1 MLIPLV
7 VIAGPTASGKT
18 ALALD
23 IARELGG
30 EIISADSMQIYK
42 EMNIG
47 TAKPTA
53 EEMREVPHHM
63 IDIAAPDENCSLWK
77 FAARAHDAVKDV
89 YSRGKLPILAGGTGL
104 YTDTIVQNLRLSEAS
119 NDNSVREE
127 LMKKAKSGGAAG
139 LYAKLAEIDPDTAS
153 KLCENDVK
161 RVVRALEIYYLTGK
175 TKSENDEISKKSK
188 KIYNYLY
195 FAIETEREILY
206 NRINTRV
213 DEMIENGLFEEVAA
227 IKNKYGF
234 IDTTAM
240 QGIGYREIL
249 FYLRGLT
256 TRAEAAELIKRNTR
270 RLAKRQMTW
279 LRKNDGVIWVKP
291 GDSALCVKL
300 IREKLLA
307 EDVGK
312 CKK

>member
-18 ALALD
+18 ALAID
-23 IARELGG
+23 IAKELGG
-30 EIISADSMQIYK
+30 EIISADSMQIYR

-53 EEMREVPHHM
+53 EEMCGVPHHM
-63 IDIAAPDENCSLWK
+63 LDIADPCENFSLWK
-77 FAARAHDAVKDV
+77 FARAAHEAINDV

-104 YTDTIVQNLRLSEAS
+104 YTDTIVHNIELSEAGG
-119 NDNSVREE
+119 DNSVREE
-127 LMKKAKSGGAAG
+127 LMKKARSGGMAELYKKLTETDPESAA
-139 LYAKLAEIDPDTAS
+139 

-213 DEMIENGLFEEVAA
+213 DEMVKRGLFEEVSD

-234 IDTTAM
+234 INTTAM
-240 QGIGYREIL
+240 QGIGYREVL
-249 FYLRGLT
+249 YYLRGLV
-256 TRAEAAELIKRNTR
+256 TRTETEELIKRNTR

-279 LRKNDGVIWVKP
+279 LRKNDEVIWIKP
-291 GDSALCVKL
+291 GDRAFCTEL
-300 IREKLLA
+300 IREKLGV
-307 EDVGK
+307 EG
-312 CKK
+312 C

>member
-18 ALALD
+18 ALAID
-23 IARELGG
+23 IAKELGG
-30 EIISADSMQIYK
+30 EIISADSMQIYR

-53 EEMREVPHHM
+53 EEMCGVPHHM
-63 IDIAAPDENCSLWK
+63 LDIADPCENFSLWK
-77 FAARAHDAVKDV
+77 FARAAHKAINDV

-104 YTDTIVQNLRLSEAS
+104 YTDTIVHNIELSEAGG
-119 NDNSVREE
+119 DNSVREE
-127 LMKKAKSGGAAG
+127 LMKKARSGGAAE
-139 LYAKLAEIDPDTAS
+139 LYKKLSETDPESAA
-153 KLCENDVK
+153 KLCEKDVK

-213 DEMIENGLFEEVAA
+213 DEMVKRGLFEEVSD

-234 IDTTAM
+234 INTTAM
-240 QGIGYREIL
+240 QGIGYREVL
-249 FYLRGLT
+249 YYLRGLV
-256 TRAEAAELIKRNTR
+256 TRTETEELIKRNTR

-279 LRKNDGVIWVKP
+279 LRKNDEVIWIKP
-291 GDSALCVKL
+291 GDRAFCTEL
-300 IREKLLA
+300 IHEKLGV
-307 EDVGK
+307 EG
-312 CKK
+312 C

>member
-18 ALALD
+18 ALAID
-23 IARELGG
+23 IAKELGG
-30 EIISADSMQIYK
+30 EIISADSMQIYR

-53 EEMREVPHHM
+53 EEMCGVPHHM
-63 IDIAAPDENCSLWK
+63 LDIADPCENFSLWK
-77 FAARAHDAVKDV
+77 FARAAHKAINDV

-104 YTDTIVQNLRLSEAS
+104 YTDTIVHNIELSEAGG
-119 NDNSVREE
+119 DNSVREE
-127 LMKKAKSGGAAG
+127 LMKKARSGGAAE
-139 LYAKLAEIDPDTAS
+139 LYKKLSETDPESAA
-153 KLCENDVK
+153 KLCEKDVK

-175 TKSENDEISKKSK
+175 TKSKNDEISKKSK

-213 DEMIENGLFEEVAA
+213 DEMVKRGLFEEVSD

-234 IDTTAM
+234 INTTAM
-240 QGIGYREIL
+240 QGIGYREVL
-249 FYLRGLT
+249 YYLRGLV
-256 TRAEAAELIKRNTR
+256 TRTETEELIKRNTR
-270 RLAKRQMTW
+270 RLAKMQMTW
-279 LRKNDGVIWVKP
+279 LRKNDEVIWIKP
-291 GDSALCVKL
+291 GDRAFCTEL
-300 IREKLLA
+300 IREKLGV
-307 EDVGK
+307 EG
-312 CKK
+312 C

>member
-18 ALALD
+18 ALAID
-23 IARELGG
+23 IAKELGG
-30 EIISADSMQIYK
+30 EIISADSMQIYR

-53 EEMREVPHHM
+53 EEMCGVPHHM
-63 IDIAAPDENCSLWK
+63 LDIADPCENFSLWK
-77 FAARAHDAVKDV
+77 FARAAHKAINDV

-104 YTDTIVQNLRLSEAS
+104 YTDTIVHNIELSEAGG
-119 NDNSVREE
+119 DNSVREE
-127 LMKKAKSGGAAG
+127 LMKKARSGGAAE
-139 LYAKLAEIDPDTAS
+139 LYKKLSETDPESDA
-153 KLCENDVK
+153 KLCEKDVK

-213 DEMIENGLFEEVAA
+213 DEMVKRGLFEEVSD

-234 IDTTAM
+234 INTTAM
-240 QGIGYREIL
+240 QGIGYREVL
-249 FYLRGLT
+249 YYLRGLV
-256 TRAEAAELIKRNTR
+256 TRTETEELIKRNTR

-279 LRKNDGVIWVKP
+279 LRKNDEVIWIKP
-291 GDSALCVKL
+291 GDRAFCTEL
-300 IREKLLA
+300 IREKLGV
-307 EDVGK
+307 EG
-312 CKK
+312 C

>member
-18 ALALD
+18 ALAID
-23 IARELGG
+23 IAKELGG
-30 EIISADSMQIYK
+30 EIISADSMQIYR

-53 EEMREVPHHM
+53 EEMCGVPHHM
-63 IDIAAPDENCSLWK
+63 LDIADPCENFSLWK
-77 FAARAHDAVKDV
+77 FARAAHKAINDV

-104 YTDTIVQNLRLSEAS
+104 YTDTIVHNIELSEAGG
-119 NDNSVREE
+119 DNSVREE
-127 LMKKAKSGGAAG
+127 LMKKARSGGAAE
-139 LYAKLAEIDPDTAS
+139 LYKKLSETDPESAA
-153 KLCENDVK
+153 KLCEKDVK

-213 DEMIENGLFEEVAA
+213 DEMVKRGLFEEVSD

-234 IDTTAM
+234 INTTAM
-240 QGIGYREIL
+240 QGIGYREVL
-249 FYLRGLT
+249 YYLRGLV
-256 TRAEAAELIKRNTR
+256 TRTETEELIKRNTR

-279 LRKNDGVIWVKP
+279 LRKNDEVIWIKP
-291 GDSALCVKL
+291 GDRAFCTEL
-300 IREKLLA
+300 IREKLGV
-307 EDVGK
+307 EG
-312 CKK
+312 C

>member
-18 ALALD
+18 ALAID
-23 IARELGG
+23 IAKELGG
-30 EIISADSMQIYK
+30 EIISADSMQIYR

-53 EEMREVPHHM
+53 EEMCGVPHHM
-63 IDIAAPDENCSLWK
+63 LDIADPCENFSLWK
-77 FAARAHDAVKDV
+77 FARAAHKAINDV

-104 YTDTIVQNLRLSEAS
+104 YTDTIVHNIELSEAGG
-119 NDNSVREE
+119 DNSVREE
-127 LMKKAKSGGAAG
+127 LMKKARSGGAAE
-139 LYAKLAEIDPDTAS
+139 LYKKLSETDPESAA
-153 KLCENDVK
+153 KLCEKDVK

-188 KIYNYLY
+188 KIYHYLY

-213 DEMIENGLFEEVAA
+213 DEMVKRGLFEEVSD

-234 IDTTAM
+234 INTTAM
-240 QGIGYREIL
+240 QGIGYREVL
-249 FYLRGLT
+249 YYLRGLV
-256 TRAEAAELIKRNTR
+256 TRTETEELIKRNTR

-279 LRKNDGVIWVKP
+279 LRKNDEVIWIKP
-291 GDSALCVKL
+291 GDRAFCTEL
-300 IREKLLA
+300 IREKLGV
-307 EDVGK
+307 EG
-312 CKK
+312 C

>member
-18 ALALD
+18 ALAID
-23 IARELGG
+23 IAKELGG
-30 EIISADSMQIYK
+30 EIISADSMQIYR

-53 EEMREVPHHM
+53 EEMCGVPHHM
-63 IDIAAPDENCSLWK
+63 LDIADPCENFSLWK
-77 FAARAHDAVKDV
+77 FARAAHEAINDV

-104 YTDTIVQNLRLSEAS
+104 YTDTIVHNIELSEAGG
-119 NDNSVREE
+119 DNSVRGE
-127 LMKKAKSGGAAG
+127 LMKKARSGGAAE
-139 LYAKLAEIDPDTAS
+139 LYKKLSETDPESAA
-153 KLCENDVK
+153 KLCEKDIK

-213 DEMIENGLFEEVAA
+213 DEMVKRGLFEEVSD

-234 IDTTAM
+234 INTTAM
-240 QGIGYREIL
+240 QGIGYREVL
-249 FYLRGLT
+249 YYLRGLV
-256 TRAEAAELIKRNTR
+256 TRTETEELIKRNTR

-279 LRKNDGVIWVKP
+279 LRKNDEVIWIKP
-291 GDSALCVKL
+291 GDRAFCTEL
-300 IREKLLA
+300 IREKLGV
-307 EDVGK
+307 EG
-312 CKK
+312 C

>member
-18 ALALD
+18 ALAID
-23 IARELGG
+23 IAKELGG
-30 EIISADSMQIYK
+30 EIISADSMQIYR

-53 EEMREVPHHM
+53 EEMCGVPHHM
-63 IDIAAPDENCSLWK
+63 LDIADPCENFSLWK
-77 FAARAHDAVKDV
+77 FARAAHKAINDV

-104 YTDTIVQNLRLSEAS
+104 YTDTIVHNIELSEAGG
-119 NDNSVREE
+119 DNSVREE
-127 LMKKAKSGGAAG
+127 LMKKARSGGAAE
-139 LYAKLAEIDPDTAS
+139 LYKKLSETDPESAA
-153 KLCENDVK
+153 KLCEKDVK

-213 DEMIENGLFEEVAA
+213 DEMVKRGLFEEVSD

-234 IDTTAM
+234 INTTAM
-240 QGIGYREIL
+240 QGIGYREVL
-249 FYLRGLT
+249 YYLRGLV
-256 TRAEAAELIKRNTR
+256 TRTETEELIKRNTR

-279 LRKNDGVIWVKP
+279 LRKNDEVIWIKP
-291 GDSALCVKL
+291 GDRVFCTEL
-300 IREKLLA
+300 IREKLGV
-307 EDVGK
+307 EG
-312 CKK
+312 C

>member
-18 ALALD
+18 ALAID
-23 IARELGG
+23 IAKELGG
-30 EIISADSMQIYK
+30 EIISADSMQIYR

-53 EEMREVPHHM
+53 EEMCGVPHHM
-63 IDIAAPDENCSLWK
+63 LDIADPCENFSLWK
-77 FAARAHDAVKDV
+77 FARAAHKAINDV

-104 YTDTIVQNLRLSEAS
+104 YTDTIVHNIELSEAGG
-119 NDNSVREE
+119 DNSVREE
-127 LMKKAKSGGAAG
+127 LMKKARSGGAAE
-139 LYAKLAEIDPDTAS
+139 LYKKLSETDPESAA
-153 KLCENDVK
+153 KLCEKDVK

-206 NRINTRV
+206 NKINTRV
-213 DEMIENGLFEEVAA
+213 DEMVKRGLFEEVSD

-234 IDTTAM
+234 INTTAM
-240 QGIGYREIL
+240 QGIGYREVL
-249 FYLRGLT
+249 YYLRGLV
-256 TRAEAAELIKRNTR
+256 TRTETEELIKRNTR

-279 LRKNDGVIWVKP
+279 LRKNDEVIWIKP
-291 GDSALCVKL
+291 GDRAFCTEL
-300 IREKLLA
+300 IREKLGV
-307 EDVGK
+307 EG
-312 CKK
+312 C

>member
-1 MLIPLV
+1 
-7 VIAGPTASGKT
+7 
-18 ALALD
+18 
-23 IARELGG
+23 
-30 EIISADSMQIYK
+30 MQIYR

-53 EEMREVPHHM
+53 EEMCGVPHHM
-63 IDIAAPDENCSLWK
+63 LDIADPCENFSLWK
-77 FAARAHDAVKDV
+77 FARAAHKAINDV

-104 YTDTIVQNLRLSEAS
+104 YTDTIVHNIELSEAGG
-119 NDNSVREE
+119 DNSVREE
-127 LMKKAKSGGAAG
+127 LMKKARSGGAAE
-139 LYAKLAEIDPDTAS
+139 LYKKLSETDPESAA
-153 KLCENDVK
+153 KLCEKDVK

-213 DEMIENGLFEEVAA
+213 DEMVKRGLFEEVSD

-234 IDTTAM
+234 INTTAM
-240 QGIGYREIL
+240 QGIWYREVL
-249 FYLRGLT
+249 YYLRGLV
-256 TRAEAAELIKRNTR
+256 TRTETEELIKRNTR

-279 LRKNDGVIWVKP
+279 LRKNDEVIWIKP
-291 GDSALCVKL
+291 GDRAFCTEL
-300 IREKLLA
+300 IREKLGV
-307 EDVGK
+307 EG
-312 CKK
+312 C

>member
-18 ALALD
+18 ALAID
-23 IARELGG
+23 IAKALGG
-30 EIISADSMQIYK
+30 GRISADSMQIYR

-53 EEMREVPHHM
+53 EEMCGVPHHM
-63 IDIAAPDENCSLWK
+63 LDIADPCENFSLWK
-77 FAARAHDAVKDV
+77 FARAAHKAINDV

-104 YTDTIVQNLRLSEAS
+104 YTDTIVHNIELSEAGG
-119 NDNSVREE
+119 DNSVREE
-127 LMKKAKSGGAAG
+127 LMKKARSGGAAE
-139 LYAKLAEIDPDTAS
+139 LYKKLSETDPESAA
-153 KLCENDVK
+153 KLCEKDVK

-213 DEMIENGLFEEVAA
+213 DEMVKRGLFEEVSD

-234 IDTTAM
+234 INTTAM
-240 QGIGYREIL
+240 QGIGYREVL
-249 FYLRGLT
+249 YYLRGLV
-256 TRAEAAELIKRNTR
+256 TRTETEELIKRNTR

-279 LRKNDGVIWVKP
+279 LRKNDEVIWIKP
-291 GDSALCVKL
+291 GDRAFCTEL
-300 IREKLLA
+300 IREKLGV
-307 EDVGK
+307 EG
-312 CKK
+312 C

>member
-7 VIAGPTASGKT
+7 VIAGPTPSGKT
-18 ALALD
+18 ALAID
-23 IARELGG
+23 IAKELGG
-30 EIISADSMQIYK
+30 EIISADSMQIYR

-53 EEMREVPHHM
+53 EEMCGVPHHM
-63 IDIAAPDENCSLWK
+63 LDIADPCENFSLWK
-77 FAARAHDAVKDV
+77 FARAAHKAINDV

-104 YTDTIVQNLRLSEAS
+104 YTDTIVHNIELSEAGG
-119 NDNSVREE
+119 DNSVREE
-127 LMKKAKSGGAAG
+127 LMKKARSGGAAE
-139 LYAKLAEIDPDTAS
+139 LYKKLSETDPESAA
-153 KLCENDVK
+153 KLCEKDVK

-213 DEMIENGLFEEVAA
+213 DEMVKRGLFEEVSD

-234 IDTTAM
+234 INTTAM
-240 QGIGYREIL
+240 QGIGYREVL
-249 FYLRGLT
+249 YYLRGLV
-256 TRAEAAELIKRNTR
+256 TRTETEELIKRNTR

-279 LRKNDGVIWVKP
+279 LRKNDEVIWIKP
-291 GDSALCVKL
+291 GDRAFCTEL
-300 IREKLLA
+300 IREKLGV
-307 EDVGK
+307 EG
-312 CKK
+312 C

>member
-18 ALALD
+18 ALAID
-23 IARELGG
+23 IAKELGG
-30 EIISADSMQIYK
+30 EIISADSMQIYR

-53 EEMREVPHHM
+53 EEMCGVPHHM
-63 IDIAAPDENCSLWK
+63 LDIADPCENFSLWK
-77 FAARAHDAVKDV
+77 FARAAHKAINDV

-104 YTDTIVQNLRLSEAS
+104 YTDTIVHNIELSEAGG
-119 NDNSVREE
+119 DNSVREE
-127 LMKKAKSGGAAG
+127 LMKKARSGGAAE
-139 LYAKLAEIDPDTAS
+139 LYKKLSETDPESAAKLC
-153 KLCENDVK
+153 KKDVK

-213 DEMIENGLFEEVAA
+213 DEMVKRGLFEEVSD

-234 IDTTAM
+234 INTTAM
-240 QGIGYREIL
+240 QGIGYREVL
-249 FYLRGLT
+249 YYLRGLV
-256 TRAEAAELIKRNTR
+256 TRTETEELIKRNTR

-279 LRKNDGVIWVKP
+279 LRKNDEVIWIKP
-291 GDSALCVKL
+291 GDRAFCTEL
-300 IREKLLA
+300 IREKLGV
-307 EDVGK
+307 EG
-312 CKK
+312 C

>member
-18 ALALD
+18 ALAID
-23 IARELGG
+23 IAKELGG
-30 EIISADSMQIYK
+30 EIISADSMQIYR

-53 EEMREVPHHM
+53 EEMCGVPHHM
-63 IDIAAPDENCSLWK
+63 LDIADPCENFSLWK
-77 FAARAHDAVKDV
+77 FARAAHKAINDV

-104 YTDTIVQNLRLSEAS
+104 YTDTIVHNIELSEAGG
-119 NDNSVREE
+119 DNSVREE
-127 LMKKAKSGGAAG
+127 LMKKAHSGGMAELYKKLSETDPESAA
-139 LYAKLAEIDPDTAS
+139 
-153 KLCENDVK
+153 KLCEKDVK

-213 DEMIENGLFEEVAA
+213 DEMVKRGLFEEVSD

-234 IDTTAM
+234 INTTAM
-240 QGIGYREIL
+240 QGIGYREVL
-249 FYLRGLT
+249 YYLRGLV
-256 TRAEAAELIKRNTR
+256 TRTETEELIKRNTR

-279 LRKNDGVIWVKP
+279 LRKNDEVIWIKP
-291 GDSALCVKL
+291 GDRAFCTEL
-300 IREKLLA
+300 IREKLGV
-307 EDVGK
+307 EG
-312 CKK
+312 C

>member
-18 ALALD
+18 ALAID
-23 IARELGG
+23 IAKELGG
-30 EIISADSMQIYK
+30 EIISADSMQIYR

-53 EEMREVPHHM
+53 EEMCGVPHHM
-63 IDIAAPDENCSLWK
+63 LDIADPCENFSLWK
-77 FAARAHDAVKDV
+77 FARAAHKAINDV

-104 YTDTIVQNLRLSEAS
+104 YTDTIVHNIELSEAGG
-119 NDNSVREE
+119 DNSVREE
-127 LMKKAKSGGAAG
+127 LMKKARSGGAAE
-139 LYAKLAEIDPDTAS
+139 LYKKLSETDPESAA
-153 KLCENDVK
+153 KLCEKDVK

-213 DEMIENGLFEEVAA
+213 DEMVKRGLFEEVSD

-234 IDTTAM
+234 INTTSM
-240 QGIGYREIL
+240 QGIGYREVL
-249 FYLRGLT
+249 YYLRGLV
-256 TRAEAAELIKRNTR
+256 TRTETEELIKRNTR

-279 LRKNDGVIWVKP
+279 LRKNDEVIWIKP
-291 GDSALCVKL
+291 GDRAFCTEL
-300 IREKLLA
+300 IREKLGV
-307 EDVGK
+307 EG
-312 CKK
+312 C

>member
-18 ALALD
+18 ALAID
-23 IARELGG
+23 IAKELGG
-30 EIISADSMQIYK
+30 EIISADSMQIYR

-53 EEMREVPHHM
+53 EEMCGVPHHM
-63 IDIAAPDENCSLWK
+63 LDIADPCENFSLWK
-77 FAARAHDAVKDV
+77 FARAAHKAINDV

-104 YTDTIVQNLRLSEAS
+104 YTDTIVHNIELSEAGG
-119 NDNSVREE
+119 DNSVREE
-127 LMKKAKSGGAAG
+127 LMKKARSGGAAE
-139 LYAKLAEIDPDTAS
+139 LYKKLSETDPESAA
-153 KLCENDVK
+153 KLCEKDVK

-213 DEMIENGLFEEVAA
+213 DEMVKRGLFEEVSD

-234 IDTTAM
+234 INTTAM
-240 QGIGYREIL
+240 QGIGYREVL
-249 FYLRGLT
+249 YYLRGLV
-256 TRAEAAELIKRNTR
+256 TRTETEELK
-270 RLAKRQMTW
+270 AQY
-279 LRKNDGVIWVKP
+279 
-291 GDSALCVKL
+291 AQ
-300 IREKLLA
+300 A
-307 EDVGK
+307 
-312 CKK
+312 CKKADDMAPQKR

>member
-18 ALALD
+18 ALAID
-23 IARELGG
+23 IAKELGG
-30 EIISADSMQIYK
+30 EIISADSMQIYR

-53 EEMREVPHHM
+53 EEMCGVPHHM
-63 IDIAAPDENCSLWK
+63 LDIADPCENFSLWK
-77 FAARAHDAVKDV
+77 FARAAHKAINDV

-104 YTDTIVQNLRLSEAS
+104 YTDTIVHNIELSEAGG
-119 NDNSVREE
+119 DNSVREE
-127 LMKKAKSGGAAG
+127 LMKKARSGGAAE
-139 LYAKLAEIDPDTAS
+139 LYKKLSETDPESAA
-153 KLCENDVK
+153 KLCEKDVK

-213 DEMIENGLFEEVAA
+213 DEMVKRGLFEEVSD

-234 IDTTAM
+234 INTTAM
-240 QGIGYREIL
+240 QGIGYREVL
-249 FYLRGLT
+249 YYLRGLV
-256 TRAEAAELIKRNTR
+256 TRTETEELIKRNTR

-279 LRKNDGVIWVKP
+279 LRKNNEVIWIKP
-291 GDSALCVKL
+291 GDRAFCTEL
-300 IREKLLA
+300 IREKLGV
-307 EDVGK
+307 EG
-312 CKK
+312 C

>member
-18 ALALD
+18 ALAID
-23 IARELGG
+23 IAKELGG
-30 EIISADSMQIYK
+30 EIISADSMQIYR

-53 EEMREVPHHM
+53 EEMCGVPHHM
-63 IDIAAPDENCSLWK
+63 LDIADPCENFSLWK
-77 FAARAHDAVKDV
+77 FARAAHEAINDV

-104 YTDTIVQNLRLSEAS
+104 YTDTIVHNIELSEAGG
-119 NDNSVREE
+119 DNSVRGE
-127 LMKKAKSGGAAG
+127 LMEKAHSGGMAE
-139 LYAKLAEIDPDTAS
+139 LYKKLSEIDPESAA

-213 DEMIENGLFEEVAA
+213 DEMVKRGLFEEVSD

-234 IDTTAM
+234 INTTAM
-240 QGIGYREIL
+240 QGIGYREVL
-249 FYLRGLT
+249 YYLRGLI
-256 TRAEAAELIKRNTR
+256 TRGEAEELIKRNTR

-279 LRKNDGVIWVKP
+279 LRKNDEVIWIKP
-291 GDSALCVKL
+291 GDRAFCTEL
-300 IREKLLA
+300 IREKLGV
-307 EDVGK
+307 EG
-312 CKK
+312 C

>member
-7 VIAGPTASGKT
+7 VIAGLTASGKT
-18 ALALD
+18 ALAID
-23 IARELGG
+23 IAKELGG
-30 EIISADSMQIYK
+30 EIISADSMQIYR

-53 EEMREVPHHM
+53 EEMCGVPHHM
-63 IDIAAPDENCSLWK
+63 LDIADPCENFSLWK
-77 FAARAHDAVKDV
+77 FARAAHKAINDV

-104 YTDTIVQNLRLSEAS
+104 YTDTIVHNIELSEAGG
-119 NDNSVREE
+119 DNSVREE
-127 LMKKAKSGGAAG
+127 LMKKARSGGAAE
-139 LYAKLAEIDPDTAS
+139 LYKKLSETDPESAA
-153 KLCENDVK
+153 KLCEKDVK

-213 DEMIENGLFEEVAA
+213 DEMVKRGLFEEVSD

-234 IDTTAM
+234 INTTAM
-240 QGIGYREIL
+240 QGIGYREVL
-249 FYLRGLT
+249 YYLRGLV
-256 TRAEAAELIKRNTR
+256 TRTETEELIKRNTR

-279 LRKNDGVIWVKP
+279 LRKNDEVIWIKP
-291 GDSALCVKL
+291 GDRAFCTEL
-300 IREKLLA
+300 IREKLGV
-307 EDVGK
+307 EG
-312 CKK
+312 C

>member
-18 ALALD
+18 ALAID
-23 IARELGG
+23 IAKELGG
-30 EIISADSMQIYK
+30 EIISADSMQIYR

-53 EEMREVPHHM
+53 EEMCGVPHHM
-63 IDIAAPDENCSLWK
+63 LDIADPCEDFSLWK
-77 FAARAHDAVKDV
+77 FARAAHKAINDV

-104 YTDTIVQNLRLSEAS
+104 YTDTIVHNIELSEAGG
-119 NDNSVREE
+119 DNSVREE
-127 LMKKAKSGGAAG
+127 LMKKARSGGAAE
-139 LYAKLAEIDPDTAS
+139 LYKKLSETDPESAA
-153 KLCENDVK
+153 KLCEKDVK

-213 DEMIENGLFEEVAA
+213 DEMVKRGLFEEVSD

-234 IDTTAM
+234 INTTAM
-240 QGIGYREIL
+240 QGIGYREVL
-249 FYLRGLT
+249 YYLRGLV
-256 TRAEAAELIKRNTR
+256 TRTETEELIKRNTR

-279 LRKNDGVIWVKP
+279 LRKNDEVIWIKP
-291 GDSALCVKL
+291 GDRAFCTEL
-300 IREKLLA
+300 IREKLGV
-307 EDVGK
+307 EG
-312 CKK
+312 C

>member
-18 ALALD
+18 ALAID
-23 IARELGG
+23 IAKELGG
-30 EIISADSMQIYK
+30 EIISADSMQIYR

-53 EEMREVPHHM
+53 EEMCGVPHHM
-63 IDIAAPDENCSLWK
+63 LDIADPCENFSLWK
-77 FAARAHDAVKDV
+77 FARAAHKAINDV

-104 YTDTIVQNLRLSEAS
+104 YTDTIVHNIELSKAGG
-119 NDNSVREE
+119 DNSVREE
-127 LMKKAKSGGAAG
+127 LMKKARSGGAAE
-139 LYAKLAEIDPDTAS
+139 LYKKLSETDPESAA
-153 KLCENDVK
+153 KLCEKDVK

-213 DEMIENGLFEEVAA
+213 DEMVKRGLFEEVSD

-234 IDTTAM
+234 INTTAM
-240 QGIGYREIL
+240 QGIGYREVL
-249 FYLRGLT
+249 YYLRGLV
-256 TRAEAAELIKRNTR
+256 TRTETEELIKRNTR

-279 LRKNDGVIWVKP
+279 LRKNDEVIWIKP
-291 GDSALCVKL
+291 GDRAFCTEL
-300 IREKLLA
+300 IREKLGV
-307 EDVGK
+307 EG
-312 CKK
+312 C

>member
-18 ALALD
+18 ALAID
-23 IARELGG
+23 IAKELGG
-30 EIISADSMQIYK
+30 EIISADSMQIYR

-53 EEMREVPHHM
+53 EEMCGVPHHM
-63 IDIAAPDENCSLWK
+63 LDIADPCENFSLWK
-77 FAARAHDAVKDV
+77 FARAAHKAINDV

-104 YTDTIVQNLRLSEAS
+104 YTDTIVHNIELSEAGG
-119 NDNSVREE
+119 DNSVREE
-127 LMKKAKSGGAAG
+127 LMKKARSGGAAE
-139 LYAKLAEIDPDTAS
+139 LYKKLSETDPESAA
-153 KLCENDVK
+153 KLCEKDVK

-213 DEMIENGLFEEVAA
+213 DEMVKRGLFEEVSG

-234 IDTTAM
+234 INTTAM
-240 QGIGYREIL
+240 QGIGYREVL
-249 FYLRGLT
+249 YYLRGLV
-256 TRAEAAELIKRNTR
+256 TRTETEELIKRNTR

-279 LRKNDGVIWVKP
+279 LRKNDEVIWIKP
-291 GDSALCVKL
+291 GDRAFCTEL
-300 IREKLLA
+300 IREKLGV
-307 EDVGK
+307 EG
-312 CKK
+312 C

>member
-18 ALALD
+18 ALAID
-23 IARELGG
+23 IAKELGG
-30 EIISADSMQIYK
+30 EIISADSMQIYR

-53 EEMREVPHHM
+53 EEMCGVPHHM
-63 IDIAAPDENCSLWK
+63 LDIADPCENFSLWK
-77 FAARAHDAVKDV
+77 FARAAHKAINDV

-104 YTDTIVQNLRLSEAS
+104 YTDTIVHNIELSEARG
-119 NDNSVREE
+119 DNSVREE
-127 LMKKAKSGGAAG
+127 LMKKARSGGAAE
-139 LYAKLAEIDPDTAS
+139 LYKKLSETDPESAA
-153 KLCENDVK
+153 KLCEKDVK

-213 DEMIENGLFEEVAA
+213 DEMVKRGLFEEVSD

-234 IDTTAM
+234 INTTAM
-240 QGIGYREIL
+240 QGIGYREVL
-249 FYLRGLT
+249 YYLRGLV
-256 TRAEAAELIKRNTR
+256 TRTETEELIKRNTR

-279 LRKNDGVIWVKP
+279 LRKNDEVIWIKP
-291 GDSALCVKL
+291 GDRAFCTEL
-300 IREKLLA
+300 IREKLGV
-307 EDVGK
+307 EG
-312 CKK
+312 C

>member
-18 ALALD
+18 ALAID
-23 IARELGG
+23 IAKELGG
-30 EIISADSMQIYK
+30 EIISADSMQIYR

-53 EEMREVPHHM
+53 EEMCGVPHHM
-63 IDIAAPDENCSLWK
+63 LDIADPCENFSLWK
-77 FAARAHDAVKDV
+77 FARAAHKAINDV

-104 YTDTIVQNLRLSEAS
+104 YTDTIVHNIELSEAGG
-119 NDNSVREE
+119 DNSVREE
-127 LMKKAKSGGAAG
+127 LMKKARSGGAAE
-139 LYAKLAEIDPDTAS
+139 LYQKLSETDPESAA
-153 KLCENDVK
+153 KLCEKDVK

-213 DEMIENGLFEEVAA
+213 DEMVKRGLFEEVSD

-234 IDTTAM
+234 INTTAM
-240 QGIGYREIL
+240 QGIGYREVL
-249 FYLRGLT
+249 YYLRGVV
-256 TRAEAAELIKRNTR
+256 TRTETEELIKRNTR

-279 LRKNDGVIWVKP
+279 LRKNDEVIWIKP
-291 GDSALCVKL
+291 GDRAFCTDI
-300 IREKLLA
+300 IREKIG
-307 EDVGK
+307 VKG
-312 CKK
+312 C

>member
-18 ALALD
+18 ALAID
-23 IARELGG
+23 IAKELGG
-30 EIISADSMQIYK
+30 EIISADSMQIYR

-53 EEMREVPHHM
+53 EEMCGVPHHM
-63 IDIAAPDENCSLWK
+63 LDIADPCENFSLWK
-77 FAARAHDAVKDV
+77 FARAAHEAINDV

-104 YTDTIVQNLRLSEAS
+104 YTDTIVHNIELSEAGG
-119 NDNSVREE
+119 DNSVREE
-127 LMKKAKSGGAAG
+127 LMKKARSGGAAE
-139 LYAKLAEIDPDTAS
+139 LYKKLSETDPESAA
-153 KLCENDVK
+153 KLCEKDVK

-213 DEMIENGLFEEVAA
+213 DEMVKRGLFEEVSD

-234 IDTTAM
+234 INTTAM
-240 QGIGYREIL
+240 QGIGYREVL
-249 FYLRGLT
+249 YYLRGLV
-256 TRAEAAELIKRNTR
+256 TRTETEELIKRNTR

-279 LRKNDGVIWVKP
+279 LRKNDEVIWIKP
-291 GDSALCVKL
+291 GDRAFCTEL
-300 IREKLLA
+300 IREKLGV
-307 EDVGK
+307 EG
-312 CKK
+312 C

>member
-18 ALALD
+18 ALAID
-23 IARELGG
+23 IAKELGG
-30 EIISADSMQIYK
+30 EIISADSMQIYR

-53 EEMREVPHHM
+53 EEMCGVPHHM
-63 IDIAAPDENCSLWK
+63 LDIADPCENFSLWK
-77 FAARAHDAVKDV
+77 FARAAHKAINDV

-104 YTDTIVQNLRLSEAS
+104 YTDTIVHNIELSEAGG
-119 NDNSVREE
+119 DNSVREE
-127 LMKKAKSGGAAG
+127 LMKKARSGGAAG
-139 LYAKLAEIDPDTAS
+139 LYKKLSETDPESAA
-153 KLCENDVK
+153 KLCEKDVK

-213 DEMIENGLFEEVAA
+213 DEMVKRGLFEEVSD

-234 IDTTAM
+234 INTTSM
-240 QGIGYREIL
+240 QGIGYREVL
-249 FYLRGLT
+249 YYLRGLV
-256 TRAEAAELIKRNTR
+256 TRTETEELIKRNTR

-279 LRKNDGVIWVKP
+279 LRKNDEVIWIKP
-291 GDSALCVKL
+291 GDRAFCTEL
-300 IREKLLA
+300 IREKLGV
-307 EDVGK
+307 EG
-312 CKK
+312 C

>member
-18 ALALD
+18 ALAID
-23 IARELGG
+23 IAKELGG
-30 EIISADSMQIYK
+30 EIISADSMQIYR

-53 EEMREVPHHM
+53 EEMCGVPHHM
-63 IDIAAPDENCSLWK
+63 LDIADPCENFSLWK
-77 FAARAHDAVKDV
+77 FARAAHKAINDV

-104 YTDTIVQNLRLSEAS
+104 YTDTIVHNIELSEAGG
-119 NDNSVREE
+119 DNSVREE
-127 LMKKAKSGGAAG
+127 LMKKARSGGAAE
-139 LYAKLAEIDPDTAS
+139 LYKKLSETDPESAAKF
-153 KLCENDVK
+153 CEKDVK

-213 DEMIENGLFEEVAA
+213 DEMVKRGLFEEVSD

-234 IDTTAM
+234 INTTAM
-240 QGIGYREIL
+240 QGIGYREVL
-249 FYLRGLT
+249 YYLRGLV
-256 TRAEAAELIKRNTR
+256 TRTETEELIKRNTR

-279 LRKNDGVIWVKP
+279 LRKNDEVIWIKP
-291 GDSALCVKL
+291 GDRAFCTEL
-300 IREKLLA
+300 IREKLGV
-307 EDVGK
+307 EG
-312 CKK
+312 C

>member
-18 ALALD
+18 ALAID
-23 IARELGG
+23 IAKELGG
-30 EIISADSMQIYK
+30 EIISADSMQIYR

-53 EEMREVPHHM
+53 EEMCGVPHHM
-63 IDIAAPDENCSLWK
+63 LDIADPCENFSLWK
-77 FAARAHDAVKDV
+77 FARAAHKAINDV

-104 YTDTIVQNLRLSEAS
+104 YTDTIVHNIELSEAGG
-119 NDNSVREE
+119 DNSVREE
-127 LMKKAKSGGAAG
+127 LMKKARSGGAAE
-139 LYAKLAEIDPDTAS
+139 LYKKLSETDPESAA
-153 KLCENDVK
+153 KLCEKDVK

-213 DEMIENGLFEEVAA
+213 DEMVKRGLFEEVSD

-234 IDTTAM
+234 INTTAM
-240 QGIGYREIL
+240 QGIGYREVL
-249 FYLRGLT
+249 YYLRGLV
-256 TRAEAAELIKRNTR
+256 TRTETEELIKRNTR

-279 LRKNDGVIWVKP
+279 LRKNDEVIWIKP
-291 GDSALCVKL
+291 GDRAFCTEL
-300 IREKLLA
+300 IRDKLGV
-307 EDVGK
+307 EG
-312 CKK
+312 C

>member
-18 ALALD
+18 ALAID
-23 IARELGG
+23 IAKELGG
-30 EIISADSMQIYK
+30 EIISADSMQIYR

-53 EEMREVPHHM
+53 EEMCGVPHHM
-63 IDIAAPDENCSLWK
+63 LDIADPCENFSLWK
-77 FAARAHDAVKDV
+77 FARAAHNAINDV

-104 YTDTIVQNLRLSEAS
+104 YTDTIVHNIELSEAGG
-119 NDNSVREE
+119 DNSVREE
-127 LMKKAKSGGAAG
+127 LMKKARSGGAAE
-139 LYAKLAEIDPDTAS
+139 LYKKLSETDPESAA
-153 KLCENDVK
+153 KLCEKDVK

-213 DEMIENGLFEEVAA
+213 DEMVKRGLFEEVSD

-234 IDTTAM
+234 INTTAM
-240 QGIGYREIL
+240 QGIGYREVL
-249 FYLRGLT
+249 YYLRGLV
-256 TRAEAAELIKRNTR
+256 TRTETEELIKRNTR

-279 LRKNDGVIWVKP
+279 LRKNDEVIWIKP
-291 GDSALCVKL
+291 GDRAFCTEL
-300 IREKLLA
+300 IREKLGV
-307 EDVGK
+307 EG
-312 CKK
+312 C

>member
-18 ALALD
+18 ALAID
-23 IARELGG
+23 IAKELGG
-30 EIISADSMQIYK
+30 EIISADSMQIYR

-53 EEMREVPHHM
+53 EEMCGVPHHM
-63 IDIAAPDENCSLWK
+63 LDIADPCENFSLWK
-77 FAARAHDAVKDV
+77 FALAAHKAINDV

-104 YTDTIVQNLRLSEAS
+104 YTDTIVHNIELSEAGG
-119 NDNSVREE
+119 DNSVREE
-127 LMKKAKSGGAAG
+127 LMKKARSGGAAE
-139 LYAKLAEIDPDTAS
+139 LYKKLSETDPESAA
-153 KLCENDVK
+153 KLCEKDVK

-213 DEMIENGLFEEVAA
+213 DEMVKRGLFEEVSD

-234 IDTTAM
+234 INTTAM
-240 QGIGYREIL
+240 QGIGYREVL
-249 FYLRGLT
+249 YYLRGLV
-256 TRAEAAELIKRNTR
+256 TRTETEELIKRNTR

-279 LRKNDGVIWVKP
+279 LRKNDEVIWIKP
-291 GDSALCVKL
+291 GDRAFCTEL
-300 IREKLLA
+300 IREKLGV
-307 EDVGK
+307 EG
-312 CKK
+312 C

>member
-18 ALALD
+18 ALAID
-23 IARELGG
+23 IAKELGG
-30 EIISADSMQIYK
+30 EIISADSMQIYR

-53 EEMREVPHHM
+53 EEMCGVPHHM
-63 IDIAAPDENCSLWK
+63 LDIADPCENFSLWK
-77 FAARAHDAVKDV
+77 FARAAHKAINDV

-104 YTDTIVQNLRLSEAS
+104 YTDTIVHNIELSEAGG
-119 NDNSVREE
+119 DNSVREE
-127 LMKKAKSGGAAG
+127 LMKKARSGGAAE
-139 LYAKLAEIDPDTAS
+139 LYKKLSETDPESAA
-153 KLCENDVK
+153 KLCEKDVK

-213 DEMIENGLFEEVAA
+213 DEMVKRGLFEEVSD

-234 IDTTAM
+234 INTTAM
-240 QGIGYREIL
+240 QGIGYREV
-249 FYLRGLT
+249 FYYLRGLV
-256 TRAEAAELIKRNTR
+256 TRTETEELIKRNTR

-279 LRKNDGVIWVKP
+279 LRKNDEVIWIKP
-291 GDSALCVKL
+291 GDRAFCTEL
-300 IREKLLA
+300 IREKLGV
-307 EDVGK
+307 EG
-312 CKK
+312 C

>member
-18 ALALD
+18 ALAID
-23 IARELGG
+23 IAKELGG
-30 EIISADSMQIYK
+30 EIISADSMQIYR

-53 EEMREVPHHM
+53 EEMCGVPHHM
-63 IDIAAPDENCSLWK
+63 LDIADPCENFSLWK
-77 FAARAHDAVKDV
+77 FARAAHEAINDV

-104 YTDTIVQNLRLSEAS
+104 YTDTIVHNIELSEAGG
-119 NDNSVREE
+119 DNSVREE
-127 LMKKAKSGGAAG
+127 LMKKARSGGAAE
-139 LYAKLAEIDPDTAS
+139 LYKKLSETDPESAA
-153 KLCENDVK
+153 KLCEKDVK

-213 DEMIENGLFEEVAA
+213 DEMVKRGLFEEVSE

-234 IDTTAM
+234 INTTAM
-240 QGIGYREIL
+240 QGIGYREVL
-249 FYLRGLT
+249 YYLRGLV
-256 TRAEAAELIKRNTR
+256 TRTETEELIKRNTR

-279 LRKNDGVIWVKP
+279 LRKNDEVIWIKP
-291 GDSALCVKL
+291 GDRAFCTEL
-300 IREKLLA
+300 IREKLGV
-307 EDVGK
+307 EG
-312 CKK
+312 C

>member
-18 ALALD
+18 ALAID
-23 IARELGG
+23 IAKELGG
-30 EIISADSMQIYK
+30 EIISADSMQIYR

-53 EEMREVPHHM
+53 EEMCGVPHHM
-63 IDIAAPDENCSLWK
+63 LDIADPCENFSLWK
-77 FAARAHDAVKDV
+77 FARAAHKAINDV

-104 YTDTIVQNLRLSEAS
+104 YTDTIVHNIELSEAGG
-119 NDNSVREE
+119 DNSVREE
-127 LMKKAKSGGAAG
+127 LMKKARSGGAAE
-139 LYAKLAEIDPDTAS
+139 LYKKLSETDPESAA
-153 KLCENDVK
+153 KLCEKDVK

-213 DEMIENGLFEEVAA
+213 DEMVKRGLFEEVSD

-234 IDTTAM
+234 INTTAM
-240 QGIGYREIL
+240 QGIGYREVL
-249 FYLRGLT
+249 YYLRGLV
-256 TRAEAAELIKRNTR
+256 TRTETEELIKRNTR

-279 LRKNDGVIWVKP
+279 LRKNDEVIWIKP
-291 GDSALCVKL
+291 GDHAFCTEL
-300 IREKLLA
+300 IREKLGV
-307 EDVGK
+307 EG
-312 CKK
+312 C

>member
-18 ALALD
+18 ALAID
-23 IARELGG
+23 IAKELGG
-30 EIISADSMQIYK
+30 EIISADSMQIYR

-53 EEMREVPHHM
+53 EEMCGVPHHM
-63 IDIAAPDENCSLWK
+63 LDIADPCENFSLWK
-77 FAARAHDAVKDV
+77 FARAAHKSINDV

-104 YTDTIVQNLRLSEAS
+104 YTDTIVHNIELSEAGG
-119 NDNSVREE
+119 DNSVREE
-127 LMKKAKSGGAAG
+127 LMKKARSGGAAE
-139 LYAKLAEIDPDTAS
+139 LYKKLSETDPESAA
-153 KLCENDVK
+153 KLCEKDVK

-213 DEMIENGLFEEVAA
+213 DEMVKRGLFEEVSD

-234 IDTTAM
+234 INTTAM
-240 QGIGYREIL
+240 QGIGYREVL
-249 FYLRGLT
+249 YYLRGLV
-256 TRAEAAELIKRNTR
+256 TRTETEELIKRNTR

-279 LRKNDGVIWVKP
+279 LRKNDEVIWIKP
-291 GDSALCVKL
+291 GDRAFCTEL
-300 IREKLLA
+300 IREKLGV
-307 EDVGK
+307 EG
-312 CKK
+312 C

>member
-1 MLIPLV
+1 MFIPLV

-18 ALALD
+18 ALAID
-23 IARELGG
+23 IAKELGG
-30 EIISADSMQIYK
+30 EIISADSMQIYR

-53 EEMREVPHHM
+53 EEMCGVPHHM
-63 IDIAAPDENCSLWK
+63 LDIADPCENFSLWK
-77 FAARAHDAVKDV
+77 FARAAHKAINDV

-104 YTDTIVQNLRLSEAS
+104 YTDTIVHNIELSKAGG
-119 NDNSVREE
+119 DNSVREE
-127 LMKKAKSGGAAG
+127 LMKKARSGGAAE
-139 LYAKLAEIDPDTAS
+139 LYKKLSETDPESAA
-153 KLCENDVK
+153 KLCEKDVK

-213 DEMIENGLFEEVAA
+213 DEMVKRGLFEEVSD

-234 IDTTAM
+234 INTTAM
-240 QGIGYREIL
+240 QGIGYREVL
-249 FYLRGLT
+249 YYLRGLV
-256 TRAEAAELIKRNTR
+256 TRTETEELIKRNTR

-279 LRKNDGVIWVKP
+279 LRKNDEVIWIKP
-291 GDSALCVKL
+291 GDRAFCTEL
-300 IREKLLA
+300 IREKLGV
-307 EDVGK
+307 EG
-312 CKK
+312 C

>member
-18 ALALD
+18 ALAID
-23 IARELGG
+23 IAKELGG
-30 EIISADSMQIYK
+30 EIISADSMQIYR

-53 EEMREVPHHM
+53 EEMCGVPHHM
-63 IDIAAPDENCSLWK
+63 LDIADPCENFSLWK
-77 FAARAHDAVKDV
+77 FARAAHKAINDV

-104 YTDTIVQNLRLSEAS
+104 YTDTIVHNIELSEAGG
-119 NDNSVREE
+119 DNSVREE
-127 LMKKAKSGGAAG
+127 LMKKARSGGAAE
-139 LYAKLAEIDPDTAS
+139 LYKKLSETDPESAA
-153 KLCENDVK
+153 KLCEKDVK

-213 DEMIENGLFEEVAA
+213 DEMVKRGLFEEVSD

-234 IDTTAM
+234 INTTAM
-240 QGIGYREIL
+240 QGIGYREVL
-249 FYLRGLT
+249 YYLRGLV
-256 TRAEAAELIKRNTR
+256 TRTETEELIKRNTR

-279 LRKNDGVIWVKP
+279 LRKNDEVIWIKP
-291 GDSALCVKL
+291 GDRAFCTEL
-300 IREKLLA
+300 IREKFGV
-307 EDVGK
+307 EG
-312 CKK
+312 C

>member
-18 ALALD
+18 ALAID
-23 IARELGG
+23 IAKELGG
-30 EIISADSMQIYK
+30 EIISADSMQIYR

-53 EEMREVPHHM
+53 EEMCGVPHHM
-63 IDIAAPDENCSLWK
+63 LDIADPCENFSLWK
-77 FAARAHDAVKDV
+77 FARAAHKAINDV

-104 YTDTIVQNLRLSEAS
+104 YTDTRVHNIELSEAGG
-119 NDNSVREE
+119 DNSVREE
-127 LMKKAKSGGAAG
+127 LMKKARSGGAAE
-139 LYAKLAEIDPDTAS
+139 LYKKLSETDPESAA
-153 KLCENDVK
+153 KLCEKDVK

-213 DEMIENGLFEEVAA
+213 DEMVKRGLFEEVSD

-234 IDTTAM
+234 INTTAM
-240 QGIGYREIL
+240 QGIGYREVL
-249 FYLRGLT
+249 YYLRGLV
-256 TRAEAAELIKRNTR
+256 TRTETEELIKRNTR

-279 LRKNDGVIWVKP
+279 LRKNDEVIWIKP
-291 GDSALCVKL
+291 GDRAFCTEL
-300 IREKLLA
+300 IREKLGV
-307 EDVGK
+307 EG
-312 CKK
+312 C

>member
-18 ALALD
+18 ALAID
-23 IARELGG
+23 IAKELGG
-30 EIISADSMQIYK
+30 EIISADSMQIYR

-53 EEMREVPHHM
+53 EEMCGVPHHM
-63 IDIAAPDENCSLWK
+63 LDIADPCENFSLWK
-77 FAARAHDAVKDV
+77 FARAAHKAINDV

-104 YTDTIVQNLRLSEAS
+104 YTDTIVHNIELSEAGG
-119 NDNSVREE
+119 DNSVREE
-127 LMKKAKSGGAAG
+127 LMKKARSGGAAE
-139 LYAKLAEIDPDTAS
+139 LYKKLSETDPESAA
-153 KLCENDVK
+153 KLCEKDVK
-161 RVVRALEIYYLTGK
+161 RVVRALEIYYLTEQ

-213 DEMIENGLFEEVAA
+213 DEMVKRGLFEEVSD

-234 IDTTAM
+234 INTTAM
-240 QGIGYREIL
+240 QGIGYREVL
-249 FYLRGLT
+249 YYLRGLV
-256 TRAEAAELIKRNTR
+256 TRTETEELIKRNTR

-279 LRKNDGVIWVKP
+279 LRKNDEVIWIKP
-291 GDSALCVKL
+291 GDRAFCTEL
-300 IREKLLA
+300 IREKLGV
-307 EDVGK
+307 EG
-312 CKK
+312 C